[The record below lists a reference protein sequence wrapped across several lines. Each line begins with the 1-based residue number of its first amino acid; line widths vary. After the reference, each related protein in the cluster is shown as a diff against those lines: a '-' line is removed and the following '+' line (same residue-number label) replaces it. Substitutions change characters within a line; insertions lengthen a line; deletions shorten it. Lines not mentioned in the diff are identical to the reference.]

1 MRKIILFAAFVIILV
16 SLNWFRELVAQD
28 LSNVS
33 DKQKAELF
41 KHYKA
46 RKSGVPDNPQIY
58 KTPEI
63 YENSTNSQL
72 GLTKAETEE
81 PAELSTLARHLKQ
94 KNTVAVL
101 SKKKLVNFED
111 LKVFGMELFE
121 DAENITQPVDIATT
135 SDYVLGPGDNV
146 LIYLWGRVE
155 KEYNLTIDREGKIFV
170 PQVGELVVWGL
181 TLKQFKARAIKQFSK
196 VYSDYNLTI
205 SLGKIRSI
213 RIFVTG
219 EVKRPGAYTV
229 SSLTS
234 LFNAIYTAGGPN
246 LRGSMRNIKLMRSG
260 KEQAVVDLYKFL
272 LEGDNSIDVRL
283 QAGDLIFVPVAGTRV
298 AIRGEVKRPAKY
310 ELTGQETALDI
321 LALAGQP
328 TAEAHL
334 DRVMLERIAGKS
346 EWEVLDLNLN
356 QARGAVDAVVLQD
369 GDRLTVAS
377 IFDFMHNMVSISGHV
392 KHPGFYERNDSTHV
406 SDLLK
411 RAQLQPYD
419 VYYDRAELYRRH
431 ANYRTEIIPID
442 ISKALA
448 GDANNDLKL
457 RDLDSLHIYSIK
469 DIEWGRI
476 VYVEGEVK
484 RPGVFDLYE
493 GMTVE
498 DLIFLAGSFKR
509 SAFRFGA
516 EIARIDSS
524 GRVEI
529 IYVNLRNLADRKI
542 LLQEDDQLFIRRIPD
557 WRENRTV
564 KIEGEVTYPGEYAIM
579 RKGETLYNLLE
590 RSGGFTDKAFPKG
603 LIFERHSI
611 EENLRRLGVDKMI
624 ERSKRVV
631 EDSLGNVRYEGMI
644 EYDPAGMS
652 RIVIDMELIMNTA
665 GAVGDIVL
673 EPNDKIYVPSVP
685 SGVSVMG
692 AVGSNGTIQFM
703 PNKKVR
709 DYIKRAGNF
718 TRWADKNEVRLMRAS
733 GEVYSGGSAL
743 GKKVELG
750 DLVVVPTKVEKK
762 SNWFR
767 NLTTAA
773 SAITGIVTTAILI
786 SKL

>member
-1 MRKIILFAAFVIILV
+1 MRKIIFFVTLVIVLV
-16 SLNWFRELVAQD
+16 SLNWFRELTAQD
-28 LSNVS
+28 LSNIS
-33 DKQKAELF
+33 DEQKAKLL
-41 KHYKA
+41 KIYKA
-46 RKSGVPDNPQIY
+46 RNSGVPDKPRVY

-63 YENSTNSQL
+63 YEDSANFRL
-72 GLTKAETEE
+72 DLRKTEIE
-81 PAELSTLARHLKQ
+81 APTELSTLARHLQRKG
-94 KNTVAVL
+94 TAAA
-101 SKKKLVNFED
+101 SGKKKLVAFED

-121 DAENITQPVDIATT
+121 SAGNITQPVDIATS

-181 TLKQFKARAIKQFSK
+181 TLEQFKARAIKQFSK

-246 LRGSMRNIKLMRSG
+246 QRGSMRYIRLMRSG
-260 KEQAVVDLYKFL
+260 KEQSVVDLYKFL
-272 LEGDNSIDVRL
+272 LEGNNSIDVRL
-283 QAGDLIFVPVAGTRV
+283 QTGDLIFVPVAGTRV
-298 AIRGEVKRPAKY
+298 AIRGEVKRQAKY
-310 ELTGQETALDI
+310 ELIGQETALDL

-334 DRVMLERIAGKS
+334 DRVMLERVTGKS

-356 QARGAVDAVVLQD
+356 QARGPVDAVVLQD
-369 GDRLTVAS
+369 GDRITVAS
-377 IFDFMHNMVSISGHV
+377 IFDFKKNMVSITGHV
-392 KHPGFYERNDSTHV
+392 KHPGFYERNDTTRV

-431 ANYRTEIIPID
+431 ANYRTQIIPID
-442 ISKALA
+442 LSKALA
-448 GDANNDLKL
+448 GDEKNDLKL
-457 RDLDSLHIYSIK
+457 KDLDSLHVYSIK
-469 DIEWGRI
+469 EIEWKRL
-476 VYVEGEVK
+476 VYIGGEVK
-484 RPGVFDLYE
+484 SPGVFDLYE
-493 GMTVE
+493 DMSVE

-516 EIARIDSS
+516 EIARVDSV

-529 IYVNLRNLADRKI
+529 IYVNLKNPADRKI
-542 LLQEDDQLFIRRIPD
+542 LMQEDDQLFIRRIPD
-557 WRENRTV
+557 WKENRIV
-564 KIEGEVTYPGEYAIM
+564 KIEGEVTYPGDYAIM
-579 RKGETLYNLLE
+579 RKDETLYNLLA
-590 RSGGFTDKAFPKG
+590 RCGGFTERAFPKG
-603 LIFERHSI
+603 LIFVRHSI

-644 EYDPAGMS
+644 EYDPTGLS
-652 RIVIDMELIMNTA
+652 RIVIDIESIMNTG
-665 GAVGDIVL
+665 GAVGDIIL
-673 EPNDKIYVPSVP
+673 EPNDKIFVPSVP
-685 SGVSVMG
+685 SGVSVIG

-718 TRWADKNEVRLMRAS
+718 TRWADKHEVRLIRAS
-733 GEVYSGGSAL
+733 GEVYSGGTAL
-743 GKKVELG
+743 GKKVEVG
-750 DLVVVPTKVEKK
+750 DLVVVPTKVERK
-762 SNWFR
+762 SNWFK

-786 SKL
+786 GKL

>member
-1 MRKIILFAAFVIILV
+1 MRKIIFFVTLVIILV
-16 SLNWFRELVAQD
+16 SLNWFRELTAQD

-33 DKQKAELF
+33 DEQRAELM
-41 KHYKA
+41 KLYKS
-46 RKSGVPDNPQIY
+46 RKSGVPDKPRVY

-63 YENSTNSQL
+63 YEDSANFRQNFRNT
-72 GLTKAETEE
+72 ETEDST
-81 PAELSTLARHLKQ
+81 ELSTLARHLRRKD
-94 KNTVAVL
+94 TAAEL
-101 SKKKLVNFED
+101 GKKKLPAFED

-121 DAENITQPVDIATT
+121 GAENITQPVDIATT

-181 TLKQFKARAIKQFSK
+181 TLEQFKARAIKQFSK

-246 LRGSMRNIKLMRSG
+246 QRGSMRNIKLMRSG

-283 QAGDLIFVPVAGTRV
+283 QTGDLIFVPVAGTRV
-298 AIRGEVKRPAKY
+298 AIRGEVKRQAIY
-310 ELTGQETALDI
+310 ELTGKETALDI

-334 DRVMLERIAGKS
+334 DRVMLERVSGKS

-356 QARGAVDAVVLQD
+356 QAKGPVDAVVLQD
-369 GDRLTVAS
+369 GDRITVAS
-377 IFDFMHNMVSISGHV
+377 IFDFKHNMVSITGHV
-392 KHPGFYERNDSTHV
+392 KHPGFYERNDSTRV

-431 ANYRTEIIPID
+431 ANNRTQIIPID
-442 ISKALA
+442 LSKALA
-448 GDANNDLKL
+448 GDEKNDLKL
-457 RDLDSLHIYSIK
+457 KDLDSLHVYSIK
-469 DIEWGRI
+469 EIEWDRI
-476 VYVEGEVK
+476 VYIEGEVK

-493 GMTVE
+493 GMSVE

-516 EIARIDSS
+516 EIARVDSV

-529 IYVNLRNLADRKI
+529 IYVNLRNPAERKI
-542 LLQEDDQLFIRRIPD
+542 LMQEDDQLFIRRIPD
-557 WRENRTV
+557 WKENRTV

-579 RKGETLYNLLE
+579 RKDETLYNLLA
-590 RSGGFTDKAFPKG
+590 RCGGFTERAFPKG
-603 LIFERHSI
+603 LIFVRHSI

-644 EYDPAGMS
+644 EYDPKGLS
-652 RIVIDMELIMNTA
+652 RIVIEMEAIMNSG
-665 GAVGDIVL
+665 GAVGDIML
-673 EPNDKIYVPSVP
+673 EPNDKIFVPSVP

-703 PNKKVR
+703 PNKKVS

-718 TRWADKNEVRLMRAS
+718 TRWADKHEVRLIRAS
-733 GEVYSGGSAL
+733 GEVYSGGTAL

-762 SNWFR
+762 SNWFK

-786 SKL
+786 GKL